1 MDISQA
7 EKTLQKL
14 RQVTQASVRKDL
26 KSVISTDFDTQLV
39 DSVAS
44 NWKKG
49 IKGNGDIIGGY
60 RSDAYR
66 AMKEAMNP
74 MAGGNVDLIY
84 EGDFVSSLFFD
95 NTTNKLIDID
105 ASDSKRGK
113 LVGKYGEG
121 IFEVS
126 DDIEKEVID
135 DAVEEVYKI
144 IGERI
149 FNG

>member
-14 RQVTQASVRKDL
+14 RQVTEASVRKDL

-126 DDIEKEVID
+126 DNVEKEVID

>member
-14 RQVTQASVRKDL
+14 RQVTEASVRKDL